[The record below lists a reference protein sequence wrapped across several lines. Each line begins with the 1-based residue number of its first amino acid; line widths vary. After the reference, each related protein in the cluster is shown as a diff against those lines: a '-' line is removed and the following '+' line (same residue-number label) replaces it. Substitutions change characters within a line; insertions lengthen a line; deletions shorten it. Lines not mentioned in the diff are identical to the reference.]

1 MLSDFFYDEKE
12 NAMSVYLY
20 NTKTRHKDEFIP
32 LHAPEVKMYCCGPTV
47 YNYAHIGNL
56 RTYIFEDLLA
66 NVLRLAGYKVK
77 HVMNITDVG
86 HLTSDGDEGEDK
98 MKLAAER
105 EKKSVMDI
113 ARMYEDA
120 FFKDTASLGLKRPT
134 IVCRA
139 TEHISDMIEFVKD
152 LEDKGFAYISN
163 GNVYFDTAKFPR
175 YGCLSGQSREDLKHG
190 ARTEQDLSKRNPSDF
205 VLWFTSSKFENQ
217 ILQWDSPWGRGYP
230 GWHIECST
238 MSTKY
243 LGERIDIHCG
253 GIDHI
258 PVHHE
263 NEIAQSEARFGHEWV
278 NYWVHMEFLN
288 NKSGK
293 MSKSKGGF
301 LTLATLKD
309 MGYLPVHYKYFSLT
323 SHYRSSAIFSEEAM
337 DAAKKAYENLV
348 DLVATFKA
356 NAAGVVLSAEEKED
370 VLKLCKEFDNY
381 LFDDLKTPIAL
392 SYMWN
397 VAKDNKK
404 SEAMRLAFLMHVDEV
419 FNLFLKEVTAKKPE
433 AVNVTPEIAEL
444 LEQRKVAKAN
454 KDWAKADEIRDKLA
468 ALHVGVKDLPNKE
481 IELIKL

>member
-1 MLSDFFYDEKE
+1 
-12 NAMSVYLY
+12 MSVYLY
-20 NTKTRHKDEFIP
+20 NTKTRNKDEFKP
-32 LHAPEVKMYCCGPTV
+32 LNEKQVGMYCCGPTV

-66 NVLRLAGYKVK
+66 NTLRLAGYKVK
-77 HVMNITDVG
+77 HVMNVTDVG

-98 MKLAAER
+98 MQLAADR
-105 EKKSVMDI
+105 EKKSVLEI

-120 FFKDTASLGLKRPT
+120 FFRHTAALGLKRPT

-139 TEHISDMIEFVKD
+139 TEHINDMIEFVKV
-152 LEDKGFAYISN
+152 LEEKGFAYISN
-163 GNVYFDTAKFPR
+163 GNVYFDTAKFPK
-175 YGCLSGQSREDLKHG
+175 YGSLSGQSREDLKHG
-190 ARTEQDLSKRNPSDF
+190 ARTEQDLNKRNPSDF

-230 GWHIECST
+230 GWHIECSA

-263 NEIAQSEARFGHEWV
+263 NEIAQSEAKLGHDWV

-301 LTLATLKD
+301 LTLDTLVEK
-309 MGYLPVHYKYFSLT
+309 GYKPVHYKYFCLT
-323 SHYRSSAIFSEEAM
+323 SHYRSSAIFSDEAM
-337 DAAKKAYENLV
+337 DGAKKAYENLA
-348 DLVATFKA
+348 DYVAEFKA
-356 NAAGVVLSAEEKED
+356 ATEGKTLSDAETAELET
-370 VLKLCKEFDNY
+370 LKTEFNNY
-381 LFDDLKTPIAL
+381 LFDDLKTPLAL
-392 SYMWN
+392 SYMWS

-404 SEAMRLAFLMHVDEV
+404 SEALRLAFLMHVDSV
-419 FNLFLKEVTAKKPE
+419 LGLFLKDVAAKKPE
-433 AVNVTPEIAEL
+433 AVEVTPEISAL
-444 LEQRKVAKAN
+444 LEARAAARAA
-454 KDWAKADEIRDKLA
+454 KDWAKSDEIRDKLA
-468 ALHVGVKDLPNKE
+468 ALGVGVKDLPNKE

>member
-1 MLSDFFYDEKE
+1 
-12 NAMSVYLY
+12 
-20 NTKTRHKDEFIP
+20 
-32 LHAPEVKMYCCGPTV
+32 
-47 YNYAHIGNL
+47 
-56 RTYIFEDLLA
+56 
-66 NVLRLAGYKVK
+66 
-77 HVMNITDVG
+77 
-86 HLTSDGDEGEDK
+86 
-98 MKLAAER
+98 
-105 EKKSVMDI
+105 
-113 ARMYEDA
+113 
-120 FFKDTASLGLKRPT
+120 
-134 IVCRA
+134 
-139 TEHISDMIEFVKD
+139 
-152 LEDKGFAYISN
+152 LEEKGFAYVSN

-175 YGCLSGQSREDLKHG
+175 YGALSGQNRDDLKHG
-190 ARTEQDLSKRNPSDF
+190 ARTEQDMNKRNPSDF

-230 GWHIECST
+230 GWHIECSV
-238 MSTKY
+238 MSSKY

-288 NKSGK
+288 NKTGK

-301 LTLATLKD
+301 LTLTSLKE
-309 MGYLPVHYKYFSLT
+309 MGYLPVHYKYFCLT
-323 SHYRSSAIFSEEAM
+323 SHYRSSAIFSDEAM

-356 NAAGVVLSAEEKED
+356 DTKDVRLSDAENEEVAKLSAE
-370 VLKLCKEFDNY
+370 FDEY
-381 LFDDLKTPIAL
+381 LFDDLKTPVAL
-392 SYMWN
+392 SYMWS

-404 SEAMRLAFLMHVDEV
+404 SEAVRLAFLMHVDEV
-419 FNLFLKEVTAKKPE
+419 FNLFLKEVKAKKPE
-433 AVNVTPEIAEL
+433 VVEVTPEIAAL

-481 IELIKL
+481 IELIRL